1 MPIAYLHPFT
11 FDIESKSG
19 KREQLTLKMLLL
31 TGFEDLTEENLTN
44 VFQEHFD
51 SKLVSVTVKEKPR
64 EFAGVNDQ
72 FQSDIRKLGI
82 KISRNRGE
90 DEEMSVVVKT
100 TPRTAAQRFSQRVAR
115 PFLSEV
121 MWYSQALPALA
132 AHHPELTSISPV
144 CYYGS
149 SNFLKNCHAEDYWE
163 AKCGHG
169 NWGFFFKMMHRKDE
183 AGLLLL
189 EDVTKGSDPMFPLDK
204 TRVLSLKQ
212 VVAAVKAL
220 ATFHGVWWTWLRK
233 EGKTESEDG
242 KLRLADVEEVYSKGK
257 RSPIRKNAVFL
268 SMMKVL
274 VKVADQHGNKDM
286 SCR

>member
-11 FDIESKSG
+11 FDRESKSG

-51 SKLVSVTVKEKPR
+51 SKLVSVTVKEKAR

-233 EGKTESEDG
+233 EAKTESEDG

>member
-1 MPIAYLHPFT
+1 
-11 FDIESKSG
+11 
-19 KREQLTLKMLLL
+19 MLLL

-51 SKLVSVTVKEKPR
+51 SKLVSVTVKEKAR
-64 EFAGVNDQ
+64 EFAGINDQ

-100 TPRTAAQRFSQRVAR
+100 TPRAAAQRFSQRVAR

-189 EDVTKGSDPMFPLDK
+189 EDVTKGSDQMFPLDK

-233 EGKTESEDG
+233 EAKTESEDG

>member
-1 MPIAYLHPFT
+1 MYLHPFT

-19 KREQLTLKMLLL
+19 KREQLILKMLLA
-31 TGFEDLTEENLTN
+31 GFEDLTEENLTN

-51 SKLVSVTVKEKPR
+51 SKLVSVTVKEKAR

-100 TPRTAAQRFSQRVAR
+100 TPRAAAQRFSQRVAR

-149 SNFLKNCHAEDYWE
+149 SNFLKNCQAEDYWE

-233 EGKTESEDG
+233 EAKTESEDG

>member
-51 SKLVSVTVKEKPR
+51 SKLVSVTVKEKAR

-189 EDVTKGSDPMFPLDK
+189 EDVAKGSDPMFPLDK

-233 EGKTESEDG
+233 EAKTESEDG

>member
-19 KREQLTLKMLLL
+19 KREQLTLKMLL

-51 SKLVSVTVKEKPR
+51 SKLVSVTVKEKAR

-100 TPRTAAQRFSQRVAR
+100 TPRAAAQRFSQRVAR

-149 SNFLKNCHAEDYWE
+149 SNFLKNCQAEDYWE

-189 EDVTKGSDPMFPLDK
+189 EDVTKGSVPMFPLDK

-233 EGKTESEDG
+233 EAKTESEDG